1 MNYSDVVIVSD
12 PNLTALY
19 VGQLISKKSL
29 PALLEENCVT
39 LNDIEV
45 VPFDK
50 ALHEKYIEVGKMRY
64 CPSLKINYSE
74 IF

>member
-1 MNYSDVVIVSD
+1 MNYSDVVIVANPSF
-12 PNLTALY
+12 TALY

-45 VPFDK
+45 VPFSK
-50 ALHEKYIEVGKMRY
+50 SSHEKYIEVGRMRY
-64 CPSLKINYSE
+64 SSSAKINYFE